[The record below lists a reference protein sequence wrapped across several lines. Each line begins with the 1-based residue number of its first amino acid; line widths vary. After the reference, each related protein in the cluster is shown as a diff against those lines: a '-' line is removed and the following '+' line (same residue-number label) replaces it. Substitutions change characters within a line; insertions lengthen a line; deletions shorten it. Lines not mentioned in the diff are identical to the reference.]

1 MLGKSLEEVGF
12 QEEIIPSLFHV
23 KESVFPFNKFPGVD
37 PILGPEMKSTGEV
50 MGVGENFA
58 EAFRKASAGA
68 GEFIPQH
75 GRAFLSVKDS
85 DKEGIV
91 DLGKQLVDLG
101 FEMVATSG
109 TQRVLV
115 EHGLMC
121 SKVQKVNEGRPDVA
135 DLLKNE
141 QIDFIINTTEGRKSI
156 EDSSVIRKLA
166 LKNKVFCST
175 TLAGGEAAIMAIK
188 QGETNIVRRLQ
199 DLSSGHGG

>member
-1 MLGKSLEEVGF
+1 M
-12 QEEIIPSLFHV
+12 
-23 KESVFPFNKFPGVD
+23 
-37 PILGPEMKSTGEV
+37 
-50 MGVGENFA
+50 
-58 EAFRKASAGA
+58 
-68 GEFIPQH
+68 
-75 GRAFLSVKDS
+75 
-85 DKEGIV
+85 

-101 FEMVATSG
+101 FEIVATSG
-109 TQRVLV
+109 TQRVLQG
-115 EHGLMC
+115 HGLAC

>member
-1 MLGKSLEEVGF
+1 
-12 QEEIIPSLFHV
+12 
-23 KESVFPFNKFPGVD
+23 
-37 PILGPEMKSTGEV
+37 

-68 GEFIPQH
+68 GEFIPQR
-75 GRAFLSVKDS
+75 GRVFLSVKDS

-141 QIDFIINTTEGRKSI
+141 QIDFIINTTEGEQAI
-156 EDSSVIRKLA
+156 ADSYAIRRSA
-166 LKNKVFCST
+166 ISHQVCYTT
-175 TLAGGEAAIMAIK
+175 TLAGGEAASLALDF
-188 QGETNIVRRLQ
+188 QGQSEVASIQELHNR
-199 DLSSGHGG
+199 D